1 MISSDVDLGKVKT
14 LLFYLGMAKHKI
26 DQRAFAREKLA
37 TQIAQLKKISTSSIK
52 KRVTELEKDIAD
64 ALVKEQ
70 KVRATQMTEEEHHK
84 ELVNKID
91 RLEKKLGKYL
101 DTKDAR
107 KHRITVLE
115 EKIKE
120 KMQSRREEITGI
132 KESIHALETLYTA
145 AKKDKTI
152 SKMRL
157 KMIAAKIKKLKEKL
171 KAKALKIK

>member
-14 LLFYLGMAKHKI
+14 LLFYLGIAKHKI

-52 KRVTELEKDIAD
+52 KRVAELEKDIED
-64 ALVKEQ
+64 ALAKEKKVKA
-70 KVRATQMTEEEHHK
+70 VQMTEEEHHK
-84 ELVNKID
+84 ELVDKID

-107 KHRITVLE
+107 KHRIALLE
-115 EKIKE
+115 TKIKE
-120 KMQSRREEITGI
+120 KMQSRREEISEI
-132 KESIHALETLYTA
+132 KDSINTLEKLYSA
-145 AKKDKTI
+145 AKKDKTV

-157 KMIAAKIKKLKEKL
+157 KLIAAKIKKLKQKIKN
-171 KAKALKIK
+171 KAKKL